1 MVCLGTNDVTRN
13 RSDPDEVNINV
24 THAINYVKLAFPD
37 VKKIGICS
45 ILPRKGKGQNITR
58 LNETTK
64 IVNSFILKMCKK
76 DPVIS
81 LIDIHSTFC
90 NQEGNA
96 NRSLF
101 DNNDPS
107 GVHINNEGVNKLI
120 EQLYLYMASIE
131 QVHVDVNCRT
141 PSMRKRNLSSTT
153 PQSSEKLGK
162 LHKSGTPS
170 GVV

>member
-1 MVCLGTNDVTRN
+1 L
-13 RSDPDEVNINV
+13 
-24 THAINYVKLAFPD
+24 
-37 VKKIGICS
+37 
-45 ILPRKGKGQNITR
+45 

-64 IVNSFILKMCKK
+64 IVNSFIFKMCKK
-76 DPVIS
+76 VPVIS
-81 LIDIHSTFC
+81 LLSIPNTFC

-96 NRSLF
+96 NISLV

-120 EQLYLYMASIE
+120 GQLYSYMSNVE
-131 QVHVDVNCRT
+131 QVDVNCRT

-153 PQSSEKLGK
+153 PQSSEKLGICK
-162 LHKSGTPS
+162 LHKSGTHL

>member
-1 MVCLGTNDVTRN
+1 
-13 RSDPDEVNINV
+13 
-24 THAINYVKLAFPD
+24 
-37 VKKIGICS
+37 
-45 ILPRKGKGQNITR
+45 
-58 LNETTK
+58 
-64 IVNSFILKMCKK
+64 MCKK

-120 EQLYLYMASIE
+120 EQLYLYMSSVE

-153 PQSSEKLGK
+153 PQS
-162 LHKSGTPS
+162 
-170 GVV
+170 